1 MAVQIAGEDPLA
13 QGNTLAR
20 AHLAKAQ
27 RVPRG
32 FLAFDNEGGSVAV
45 ETVGVRP
52 DPAVLGLL
60 EDEGESLEQL
70 VRAQPDE
77 FVLAGVHG
85 GLEDTIMGSAHPAVD
100 AIGSNDQVRIGVEG
114 DVIDLGFEHQV
125 YAQFLGACLQDV
137 EQVLAADP
145 HESVAAGSDGVPLE
159 VDVDIVPVSEVAADF
174 GGAFR
179 IVGLEVSQRFVGENH
194 APAKGVIGAVALNH
208 MNVVIPIVQFHGNR
222 EIQRCRTST
231 DTYNLHGS
239 HTYSVKR
246 FACYEQQWNSYIL
259 HLNLSCARLR
269 TR

>member
-100 AIGSNDQVRIGVEG
+100 AIGSNDQVRIGVERSEERRVG
-114 DVIDLGFEHQV
+114 RECRSWWWRYLDNATSRDIDTNQ
-125 YAQFLGACLQDV
+125 
-137 EQVLAADP
+137 
-145 HESVAAGSDGVPLE
+145 
-159 VDVDIVPVSEVAADF
+159 
-174 GGAFR
+174 
-179 IVGLEVSQRFVGENH
+179 
-194 APAKGVIGAVALNH
+194 
-208 MNVVIPIVQFHGNR
+208 
-222 EIQRCRTST
+222 
-231 DTYNLHGS
+231 
-239 HTYSVKR
+239 
-246 FACYEQQWNSYIL
+246 
-259 HLNLSCARLR
+259 
-269 TR
+269 